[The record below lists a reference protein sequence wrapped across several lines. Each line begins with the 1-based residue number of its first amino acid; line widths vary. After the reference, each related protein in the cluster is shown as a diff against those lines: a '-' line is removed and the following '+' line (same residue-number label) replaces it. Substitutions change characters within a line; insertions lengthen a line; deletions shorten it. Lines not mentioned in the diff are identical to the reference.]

1 MILLVAGGL
10 EAHSPEVVYLE
21 FDFEDHILWV
31 EVAHGVEKPLKHFVE
46 TIKVKLNGKEI
57 ITQTLHRQGT
67 KEALRIV
74 YRIIDAGVG
83 DEIEVTAICNISGK
97 RKGTLELVSEK

>member
-1 MILLVAGGL
+1 M
-10 EAHSPEVVYLE
+10 
-21 FDFEDHILWV
+21 
-31 EVAHGVEKPLKHFVE
+31 
-46 TIKVKLNGKEI
+46 NGKEI

-83 DEIEVTAICNISGK
+83 DEIEVTAICNVSGK